1 MNYKEVKEKGY
12 SLSAGQYFDVIIEYV
27 DITEKEFNTR
37 MTGFKKSL
45 NQIFN
50 DGKDLEKKIMDK
62 LNAMK
67 L

>member
-1 MNYKEVKEKGY
+1 M
-12 SLSAGQYFDVIIEYV
+12 IIEYV

-50 DGKDLEKKIMDK
+50 DGKDLEKKIMDR